1 MARVYWP
8 QGQNLPSFHLCVQ
21 VNYEVDDSHASGDST
36 PSMDYGKGDA
46 AAGQL
51 RNLSSRHL
59 SVQVNYQVDDSHA
72 SGDSTPS
79 MDYGNGDAAVG
90 QQSTRV

>member
-21 VNYEVDDSHASGDST
+21 VNYEVDDSHASGYCP
-36 PSMDYGKGDA
+36 PSIDYRNRDA
-46 AAGQL
+46 AVRQL
-51 RNLSSRHL
+51 GNLSSFHL
-59 SVQVNYQVDDSHA
+59 CVQVNYEVDDSHA